1 MKPQPIPYC
10 TYIILV
16 LIFSA
21 NNLIGDNLCEI
32 QEQDHTS
39 HTPLLVSFVYIY
51 RPVLQAVCSP
61 FRTLVLFQ
69 FIHLS
74 LVHGDLPGPGAAA
87 GPH

>member
-32 QEQDHTS
+32 QQQDHTS
-39 HTPLLVSFVYIY
+39 HTPLLVSFYTI
-51 RPVLQAVCSP
+51 LCSK
-61 FRTLVLFQ
+61 LFALI
-69 FIHLS
+69 FVPLS
-74 LVHGDLPGPGAAA
+74 FFSSFTSH
-87 GPH
+87 